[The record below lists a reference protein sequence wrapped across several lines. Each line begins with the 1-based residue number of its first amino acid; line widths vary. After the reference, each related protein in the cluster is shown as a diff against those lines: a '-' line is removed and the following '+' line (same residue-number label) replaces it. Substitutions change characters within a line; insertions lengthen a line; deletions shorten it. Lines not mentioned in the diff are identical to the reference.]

1 MTVRRP
7 QQPPP
12 WRELWLEADS
22 LWLLSAVDSAERY
35 LPWDE
40 IRHRTPPAGLTH
52 EQWWLGLKMAR
63 LGMRRDLPLVDA
75 GGLSFTYAL
84 PDDVLRGVEALNR
97 DLSGR
102 IGMPEPVTDPLT
114 RDRYLVSSLIEEAIT
129 SSQLEGAATTYLVAK
144 EMLRSGRSPQTVD
157 EVMIRNN
164 YVAMRRIGEMR
175 DEALTPALI
184 CEIQR
189 IVTEGTL
196 RNPTAAGRFQLP
208 GEERVVVADT
218 YGDVLHTPPPAEQ
231 LPERIQ
237 RLCDFAN
244 GTSPTA
250 YVPPVIRALTV
261 HFMLAYDHPFEDGN
275 GRTARALFYWSMLNQ
290 DYWLTEFISISRILK
305 NAPARYGRSF
315 LHVEQDENDLTYFVL
330 YQLDVLRR
338 AVDDLHAYLGRKAA
352 QTREVRASLARSR
365 TGDFNARQIAL
376 LTHATHHP
384 LAEYTVAGHARSHK
398 IVLQT
403 ARTDL
408 RELEQRGL
416 LTKVRR
422 GRADAWTPAGDLT
435 TRLRD

>member
-1 MTVRRP
+1 MRRP
-7 QQPPP
+7 QDPPP
-12 WRELWLEADS
+12 WRKLWLEADS

-40 IRHRTPPAGLTH
+40 VRRRTPPAGLTH

-84 PDDVLRGVEALNR
+84 PDEVLRGVEALNR

-102 IGMPEPVTDPLT
+102 IGIPEPVTDPLT

-144 EMLRSGRSPQTVD
+144 DMLRSGRKPRTVD
-157 EVMIRNN
+157 ETMIRNN
-164 YVAMRRIGEMR
+164 YVAMRRIGELR
-175 DEALTPALI
+175 DEPLTPALI

-196 RNPTAAGRFQLP
+196 RNPAAAGRFQLP

-218 YGDVLHTPPPAEQ
+218 YGEVLHTPPPAEQ
-231 LPERIQ
+231 LPERVR

-244 GTSPTA
+244 GVSQAA
-250 YVPPVIRALTV
+250 YIPPVIRAIAV

-330 YQLDVLRR
+330 CQLGVLRR
-338 AVDDLHAYLGRKAA
+338 AVDDLHAYLGRKAEQA
-352 QTREVRASLARSR
+352 REVRASLARGR
-365 TGDFNARQIAL
+365 TGAFNGRQIAL
-376 LTHATHHP
+376 LTHAGSHP
-384 LAEYTVAGHARSHK
+384 VAEYTVAGHAASHQV
-398 IVLQT
+398 VLQT

-408 RELEQRGL
+408 RDLEQRGL

-422 GRADAWTPAGDLT
+422 GRADAWIPADDLT
-435 TRLRD
+435 SRLRNQ